1 MLKTKVLRKMTV
13 SVLAFVLFF
22 GSGAFMHEA
31 KANVIQNWNV
41 DAAILLEAETG
52 KVLYAENADTQ
63 LGIASM
69 TKMMTEYLLLEA
81 IANGEVAWDDQYTV
95 TDKTYE
101 LSQDRSLSN
110 VPLRNGEQY
119 SVQELYEAMVIYSAN
134 AATIALAEMV
144 SGSEGEFVQLMNE
157 KAAELELG
165 DYNFVNTTGLNN
177 ADMLGYHPE
186 GTGVDEENV
195 MSARGTAKLAYHL
208 LNDFPEVLETSSI
221 PKKVF
226 REGTDDAIDMENWNF
241 MLPSLVFEYEGAD
254 GIKTG
259 TTDFAGYTFTGTAER
274 DGMRLISVVMNATDE
289 NGVGSYA
296 ARFGATAELFD
307 YGFGNFAM
315 QEILPANYTVE
326 GQETLPVDKGTED
339 TVAIESTEPV
349 QVLLENGQDPAEFTP
364 ELVLDESL
372 LNEDGELTAPIESGA
387 QVGTLSLASA
397 GGEYGFL
404 DESMASSLE
413 SEVVTTQ
420 AVEKANWFVLSMRA
434 VGGFFGGLWDTIV
447 STVKGWF

>member
-1 MLKTKVLRKMTV
+1 MFKTKVLRKVTTGA
-13 SVLAFVLFF
+13 LAFGLFF
-22 GSGAFMHEA
+22 GSGAFTHEA
-31 KANVIQNWNV
+31 KANVIQNWEV

-52 KVLYAENADTQ
+52 KVLFAENADTQ
-63 LGIASM
+63 LGVASM

-81 IANGEVAWDDQYTV
+81 IANGEVSWDDQYTV

-101 LSQDRSLSN
+101 ISQDTSLSN

-119 SVQELYEAMVIYSAN
+119 SIQELYEAMVIYSAN
-134 AATIALAEMV
+134 AATIALAETV
-144 SGSEGEFVQLMNE
+144 AGTEGEFVKMMNE
-157 KAAELELG
+157 KAAELELE
-165 DYNFVNTTGLNN
+165 DYNFVNSSGLNN
-177 ADMLGYHPE
+177 ADMMGYHPE
-186 GTGVDEENV
+186 GTGADEENV

-226 REGTDDAIDMENWNF
+226 REGTEDATNMDNWNF
-241 MLPSLVFEYEGAD
+241 MLPTLIGEYEGVD

-307 YGFGNFAM
+307 YGFGNFSM

-326 GQETLPVDKGTED
+326 GQDTLAVDKGTED
-339 TVAIESTEPV
+339 TVGIESTEPV
-349 QVLLENGQDPAEFTP
+349 QVILENGQDPAEFTP

-372 LNEDGELTAPIESGA
+372 LNEDGELTAPIEEGA
-387 QVGTLSLASA
+387 QVGTINMAAA

-404 DESMASSLE
+404 DDSMASSLE
-413 SEVVTTQ
+413 SEVVTTES
-420 AVEKANWFVLSMRA
+420 VEKANWFILSMRA

-447 STVKGWF
+447 TTVKGWF

>member
-1 MLKTKVLRKMTV
+1 MFKTNVLRKATAGA
-13 SVLAFVLFF
+13 LALGLFF
-22 GSGAFMHEA
+22 GSGAFTHEA
-31 KANVIQNWNV
+31 KANVIQNWQV

-52 KVLYAENADTQ
+52 KVLFADNADTQ
-63 LGIASM
+63 LGVASM

-81 IANGEVAWDDQYTV
+81 IANGEVSWDDQYTV

-101 LSQDRSLSN
+101 ISQDTSLSN

-119 SVQELYEAMVIYSAN
+119 SIQELYESMVIYSAN
-134 AATIALAEMV
+134 ASTIALAETV
-144 SGSEGEFVQLMNE
+144 AGSEGEFVKLMNE
-157 KAAELELG
+157 KAAELGLD
-165 DYNFVNTTGLNN
+165 DYNFVNSSGLNN
-177 ADMLGYHPE
+177 SDMKGYHPE
-186 GTGVDEENV
+186 GTGADEENL
-195 MSARGTAKLAYHL
+195 MSARATAKLAYHL

-221 PKKVF
+221 PKKIF
-226 REGTDDAIDMENWNF
+226 REGTDDATEMENWNF
-241 MLPSLVFEYEGAD
+241 MLPTLVFEYEGAD

-274 DGMRLISVVMNATDE
+274 DDMRLISVVMNATNE

-307 YGFGNFAM
+307 YGFGNFSM

-339 TVAIESTEPV
+339 TVGIESMEPV
-349 QVLLENGQDPAEFTP
+349 QVILENGQDPATFTP
-364 ELVLDESL
+364 ELMLDESL
-372 LNEDGELTAPIESGA
+372 LNEDGELTAPIEEGA
-387 QVGTLSLASA
+387 QVGTLSHASA
-397 GGEYGFL
+397 AGEYGFL

-413 SEVVTTQ
+413 TEVVTTE

-447 STVKGWF
+447 TTVKGWF

>member
-1 MLKTKVLRKMTV
+1 MKTKVLRKMTV

>member
-1 MLKTKVLRKMTV
+1 MTV